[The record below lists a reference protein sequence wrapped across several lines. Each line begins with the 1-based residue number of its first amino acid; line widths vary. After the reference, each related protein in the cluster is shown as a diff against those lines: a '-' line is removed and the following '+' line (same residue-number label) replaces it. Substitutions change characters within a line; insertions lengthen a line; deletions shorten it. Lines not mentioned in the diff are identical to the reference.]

1 MAGADEL
8 FGDSSSSD
16 DTDDLLA
23 TAAAQSKP
31 IAKKKPS
38 AAKKKASTAKR
49 GSKAAGNIKGIPD
62 ADDGLSDS
70 DSDDDEGS
78 PAAAKRG
85 EPGLF
90 DSSDEDDTPVKKKKL
105 GSKKKAGGKK
115 RGGNSNGGKAKPP
128 KKDTRSKAERMAA
141 LAKKRKGGDQGG
153 EPSRSSKRAKK
164 AAGADGSGSKGG
176 GGGDDDGYESAGS
189 VDSAA
194 FQRTQE
200 DDDFIDK
207 DDQDGLQELYADQK
221 LSDVEDMESDDEGAA
236 KANRGSGRGRK
247 SGGAGVDKITLSDD
261 EGGEGANASAALKA
275 VVKRMQRKKK
285 ERKNVT
291 ELEDEAA
298 RLVNRMRE
306 AADEDEACVK
316 ERRPATNKLKMLGE
330 VLDVL
335 TRLEM
340 LRPLLNAE
348 LLLQCKRWVQPLP
361 NKKLGNVTL
370 RRDVLDAVSKLPSA
384 KTTDDPGISSS
395 DLKNSGFGKVVM
407 LLYRHPDE
415 VPDVKKMCHG
425 MIEAWS
431 RPIFRKSGNMADLK
445 HAQEARRF
453 NQSAASAS
461 AAPAARAEARPA
473 AARGRTEDDLA
484 AIISGGSKNTSGA
497 GNNRVRVPYSKGF
510 QYSIRPEGKS
520 GQVGDMRNLVSA
532 KAARG
537 PKADEGRRDK
547 LSKRMVERNRKRNK
561 SGERSANI
569 SIEGR
574 VAK

>member
-1 MAGADEL
+1 MLSINVTTMADADEL

-38 AAKKKASTAKR
+38 AAKKKATAHR
-49 GSKAAGNIKGIPD
+49 GSKAASNSDGIPD

-70 DSDDDEGS
+70 ESDDDEAS
-78 PAAAKRG
+78 PTATKRG

-105 GSKKKAGGKK
+105 GGKKKAAGKK
-115 RGGNSNGGKAKPP
+115 KGKAKQP

-141 LAKKRKGGDQGG
+141 LAKKRKADQGG
-153 EPSRSSKRAKK
+153 EPSTRSSKRSKK
-164 AAGADGSGSKGG
+164 ATGSESKGG
-176 GGGDDDGYESAGS
+176 DGDGYESAGS

-194 FQRTQE
+194 FQRTKE

-221 LSDVEDMESDDEGAA
+221 LSDVEDMESDDDGAA
-236 KANRGSGRGRK
+236 KAKASRGHGRK
-247 SGGAGVDKITLSDD
+247 SGGAGVDKISLSDD

-275 VVKRMQRKKK
+275 VVKRMQKKKK

-298 RLVNRMRE
+298 QFVNRMRE
-306 AADEDEACVK
+306 AADEDETCIK

-370 RRDVLDAVSKLPSA
+370 RRDVLDAISKLPSA
-384 KTTDDPGISSS
+384 KTSDDPGISSS
-395 DLKNSGFGKVVM
+395 DLKNSGFGRVVM
-407 LLYRHPDE
+407 LLYKHPDE
-415 VPDVKKMCHG
+415 VPDIKKKCHG

-453 NQSAASAS
+453 NSAA
-461 AAPAARAEARPA
+461 AAIPSARAEPRPA
-473 AARGRTEDDLA
+473 TARGRTEDDLA
-484 AIISGGSKNTSGA
+484 QIISNGSKNTSGA

-537 PKADEGRRDK
+537 PKADQGRRDK
-547 LSKRMVERNRKRNK
+547 LSKRMVERSKKRNK

-574 VAK
+574 VVK